1 VSRAASQVLLLTPS
15 RGQGGGIERYVHT
28 VEWAFGTQ
36 GISYQ
41 RLDLAGPGLPNHRRL
56 VAEAANCLAARTAPV
71 RLVLAH
77 RALLPVAALLARGPA
92 VRGISVICHGSDVWG
107 ARLRPRWHA
116 ERVLLRRPGVR
127 VVAVSSYTAGALAAL
142 CRATILPPGLSRGWF
157 DELAAA
163 GRRQRAQPRPGGPC
177 PRIVTAFR
185 LADWRDKGLPE
196 LITALAALGRPDV
209 QLAICGSGSPPP
221 DLMRLIRAYPW
232 CTVWAGLAD
241 RELASQLAA
250 ADLFVLATRTRPGR
264 RACGEGFGLVLLEAQ
279 LAGTPVVAPAHGGA
293 PDAYL
298 DGITGTAPI
307 DESPAALA
315 GLLDPLLKDPARLGQ
330 MGRQAAAW
338 AAERFDPDRYAALAV
353 ARLL

>member
-1 VSRAASQVLLLTPS
+1 MSMTACQVLLLTPS
-15 RGQGGGIERYVHT
+15 RGQGGGIERYVQT
-28 VEWAFGTQ
+28 VEWAFGTA
-36 GISYQ
+36 GVSYQ

-56 VAEAANCLAARTAPV
+56 LAEAAHCLAAWTVPV

-92 VRGISVICHGSDVWG
+92 VCGTSVICHGSDVWG
-107 ARLRPRWHA
+107 ARLRPRWYA
-116 ERVLLRRPGVR
+116 ERMLLRRHRVR
-127 VVAVSSYTAGALAAL
+127 VVAVSSYTAGALSAR

-163 GRRQRAQPRPGGPC
+163 GRRHRGRAQPAGPGL
-177 PRIVTAFR
+177 RIVTAFR

-196 LITALAALGRPDV
+196 LITALAALGRQDV
-209 QLAICGSGSPPP
+209 QLAICGSGPLPP
-221 DLMRLIRAYPW
+221 DLMRLIRAHPW
-232 CTVWAGLAD
+232 CTVRAGLAD
-241 RELASQLAA
+241 RELAGQLAA

-315 GLLDPLLKDPARLGQ
+315 SVLGPLLKDPARLGQ
-330 MGRQAAAW
+330 MGCRAAAW
-338 AAERFDPDRYAALAV
+338 AAERFDPDQYAAIAV